1 MTFLIHALYYALFGL
16 TLLAFLRERIP
27 IRRDTLAVFSPVA
40 AYLAF
45 RDLGALW
52 PGAPTAVATLAT
64 VCILVEPY
72 LCLRL
77 VNQVRRLR
85 PALMHAALAGLVGSV
100 LAVVLLGTSTRL
112 VVLAAGGYF
121 VATQGIAALYFAR
134 EAIRRAGSSRLR
146 SATAA
151 GATGLV
157 GLVILGGVLASTQR
171 PLDGTI
177 SPGFVAA
184 FQVMALL
191 SALGYVAAFIPPKW
205 LRRLGQRA
213 IAYDFVRELA
223 VVPRGA
229 DPDEIWQLFLGT
241 ASKVSNAAAVAI
253 AELRPDGS
261 AVVIERGGAL
271 GATWDHDLD
280 PAAVGRLLA
289 RHGVGAAAADACR
302 PTAPSV
308 QAIQQV
314 RAAAIGLDGPASPV
328 ALLLLAF
335 TAAPLFADDD
345 LDLLELLGTAAARA
359 VDREKAFLTLQRQE
373 GKLAEA
379 QRQARLGSWEWD
391 IPSATLTWSDELYRL
406 HGLDPDSTTV
416 DIERFLDV
424 VHAEDR
430 DRFEAIVRSALA
442 SHEPF
447 RTEYRALLPDG
458 VVRTLEAQGSI
469 VADASGQ
476 AIRIVGTCQDVSER
490 KDLESQLTHQAF
502 HDALTGLPNRALFA
516 DRVMHAVSR
525 RQAAPHS
532 LAVIVLDLDD
542 FKNVND
548 TLGHLAGDELLREAS
563 RRLEI
568 SIRPADTLARFGGD
582 EFAILLEDVS
592 DTSATIVV
600 ADRILDA
607 FKRPVTVQGR
617 EVTISASLGIAM
629 NATSFETADELMR
642 NADVAMYR
650 AKAAGKRRRELFD
663 PEMFAAAM
671 NRLELKDDLQH
682 AVKRGQL
689 RLHFQPI
696 VDLATGSVTGIEALV
711 RWQHH
716 SRGLLAP
723 NRFIALAEETGL
735 IDGIGRWVLRHAC
748 EQAARWS
755 TSPSPGG
762 MPVAVNLSAH
772 QLRDRGLVAD
782 VSAAL
787 RNAGLP
793 ADRLTLEIT
802 ESILIDDP
810 DAAVEQLRA
819 LKSLGVRVA
828 IDDFGTGYS
837 SLSYL
842 TRFPIDTLK
851 IDRSFV
857 ASLASEPDGNTV
869 ARIIVELGHAL
880 GLEVIAEG
888 VERDDQ
894 VANLLDLG
902 CRHGQGYLFSRPLDV
917 ESMDAFLA
925 RRPRLRPVG
934 QFTRGRHGHR
944 ERIASGQS

>member
-1 MTFLIHALYYALFGL
+1 
-16 TLLAFLRERIP
+16 
-27 IRRDTLAVFSPVA
+27 
-40 AYLAF
+40 
-45 RDLGALW
+45 
-52 PGAPTAVATLAT
+52 
-64 VCILVEPY
+64 
-72 LCLRL
+72 
-77 VNQVRRLR
+77 
-85 PALMHAALAGLVGSV
+85 MHAAFAGLIGSV
-100 LAVVLLGTSTRL
+100 SAVVLLGTANRL

-134 EAIRRAGSSRLR
+134 EAIQRAGSSRQR

-151 GATGLV
+151 AATVLV

-171 PLDGTI
+171 PLDGTV
-177 SPGFVAA
+177 SPGIMAA
-184 FQVMALL
+184 LQVMALL
-191 SALGYVAAFIPPKW
+191 AALGYVAAFIPPRW
-205 LRRLGQRA
+205 LRRLAQRA
-213 IAYDFVRELA
+213 TAYDFVRGLA
-223 VVPRGA
+223 LLPRGTN
-229 DPDEIWQLFLGT
+229 PDDIWALLLGT
-241 ASKVSNAAAVAI
+241 ATRVSSASAVAI
-253 AELRPDGS
+253 AEMQGDGS
-261 AVVIERGGAL
+261 AVVIERGGTIGWA
-271 GATWDHDLD
+271 WHDRLD
-280 PAAVGRLLA
+280 PDAVGRLLT
-289 RHGVGAAAADACR
+289 RHGADAMAADACR
-302 PTAPSV
+302 APAGAV
-308 QAIQQV
+308 GTVHQV
-314 RAAAIGLDGPASPV
+314 RAAAIGLDASAPPA

-335 TAAPLFADDD
+335 AAAPLFADDD
-345 LDLLELLGTAAARA
+345 LELLELLGTAAARA
-359 VDREKAFLTLQRQE
+359 VDREKAFLALQRQT

-391 IPSATLTWSDELYRL
+391 IPSATLTWSDELYRI
-406 HGLDPDSTTV
+406 HGLDPGSSAIDV
-416 DIERFLDV
+416 DRFLEV
-424 VHAEDR
+424 VHDEDR
-430 DRFEAIVRSALA
+430 PRVEAIVGHALA
-442 SHEPF
+442 SNEPF
-447 RTEYRALLPDG
+447 RTEYRVNLPDG
-458 VVRTLEAQGSI
+458 TVRTLAVQGSI
-469 VADASGQ
+469 IADTAGQ

-516 DRVMHAVSR
+516 DRVAHAVSR

-532 LAVIVLDLDD
+532 LAVILLDLDD

-548 TLGHLAGDELLREAS
+548 TLGHAAGDELLRETS
-563 RRLEI
+563 RRLEL
-568 SIRPADTLARFGGD
+568 SIRPGDTLARFGGD

-607 FKRPVTVQGR
+607 LTRPVAVQAR

-663 PEMFAAAM
+663 PEMYAAAM
-671 NRLELKDDLQH
+671 DRLELKDDLQH

-696 VDLATGSVTGIEALV
+696 VDLATRSVTGIEALV

-716 SRGLLAP
+716 SRGLLPP
-723 NRFIALAEETGL
+723 NAFISLAEETGL
-735 IDGIGRWVLRHAC
+735 IDGIGRWVLRQAC
-748 EQAARWS
+748 DQAARWS
-755 TSPSPGG
+755 ASPGAGG

-787 RNAGLP
+787 LNAGLP

-857 ASLASEPDGNTV
+857 ASLAAGPDGNTV
-869 ARIIVELGHAL
+869 ARIIVELGQAL

-894 VANLLDLG
+894 VGNLLDLG
-902 CRHGQGYLFSRPLDV
+902 CRRGQGYLFSVPLDAQ
-917 ESMDAFLA
+917 SMDAYLA
-925 RRPRLRPVG
+925 RRPSLRAVG
-934 QFTRGRHGHR
+934 RFTHDQRGHR
-944 ERIASGQS
+944 EHVASGRA